1 MKKLSFFS
9 AALLLAAVFSAGC
22 SKDRK
27 PSVKPTPDKD
37 APVEILLS
45 GGVVPATSAEV
56 RTAQLPPLT
65 RAVINAEHGAL
76 EVSFARLDQLDDG
89 QYPAYATLSAAL
101 PATLAANTGEVS
113 SEAAISFATSQYYLS
128 RETNNNT
135 KLVGWYPRAVPAA
148 GVVTLNIDGGTDI
161 MLTQELEGCKVAE
174 SRFGTTGKVF
184 TFAHQLTQFRFKA
197 YAADAAAPAVWGKI
211 TDIALKD
218 RQPDCKITLPG
229 TAAECGY
236 AMVAPVEAGASLSL
250 AVVTE
255 QGGTCE
261 VALPVPD
268 AGFEKGK
275 AYDVVL
281 KFTTTA
287 VEPVATIGAWVDA
300 SDRVEITL

>member
-1 MKKLSFFS
+1 M
-9 AALLLAAVFSAGC
+9 
-22 SKDRK
+22 
-27 PSVKPTPDKD
+27 
-37 APVEILLS
+37 
-45 GGVVPATSAEV
+45 
-56 RTAQLPPLT
+56 
-65 RAVINAEHGAL
+65 
-76 EVSFARLDQLDDG
+76 
-89 QYPAYATLSAAL
+89 
-101 PATLAANTGEVS
+101 
-113 SEAAISFATSQYYLS
+113 
-128 RETNNNT
+128 
-135 KLVGWYPRAVPAA
+135 
-148 GVVTLNIDGGTDI
+148 TLNIDGGTDI

-174 SRFGTTGKVF
+174 SRFGTAGKVF

-218 RQPDCKITLPG
+218 RQTECKITLPDVVEFEG
-229 TAAECGY
+229 AAADLSLSKNRLADDADIAYPLAFTEGSDTAAECGY